1 MVNSQRD
8 RLLDSMAEACAG
20 KRYAEVSVADVVDR
34 AKVSRSTFYEIFPD
48 KEACF
53 LATYDAILGRFVA
66 EVIRAA
72 RGPDLDWPDQIEAGV
87 ETCLAFFADE
97 PAFARMCIID
107 MFSAGDSALARYRS
121 AVRMLSAF
129 VDRGRKIVDDGGEVP
144 ASVAGMLVGGAAVVI
159 RAGIVEDRTERLP
172 EVGPDLVYSILVSYM
187 DRDEA
192 LTRSERYAERVLA
205 EHPG

>member
-1 MVNSQRD
+1 
-8 RLLDSMAEACAG
+8 
-20 KRYAEVSVADVVDR
+20 
-34 AKVSRSTFYEIFPD
+34 
-48 KEACF
+48 
-53 LATYDAILGRFVA
+53 
-66 EVIRAA
+66 
-72 RGPDLDWPDQIEAGV
+72 
-87 ETCLAFFADE
+87 
-97 PAFARMCIID
+97 
-107 MFSAGDSALARYRS
+107 
-121 AVRMLSAF
+121 MLSAF